1 MLCAPNPP
9 AWRRPGPE
17 AVRSANIAHG
27 LPVGDLQGVRDQ
39 PRVNAAI
46 GGTTLRMQL
55 HVAHGGEEQT
65 KRHETNSPSLIVMS
79 RRRSSGTA
87 CSLVSAEARSDL
99 T

>member
-9 AWRRPGPE
+9 ASRRPGPE

-27 LPVGDLQGVRDQ
+27 LPVGDLQGV
-39 PRVNAAI
+39 RVNAAI